1 MNVYL
6 LVVLALLECASL
18 VAIGRLWT
26 RKPKASLS
34 SCCFWSVVVLLI
46 PLFGL
51 LFYGFVTIN
60 PKRHGEIVGSSGWGP
75 RR

>member
-18 VAIGRLWT
+18 VAIIRLWT
-26 RKPKASLS
+26 RKPRQSLS
-34 SCCFWSVVVLLI
+34 SCCFWSVVLLI

-51 LFYGFVTIN
+51 LFYGFVPID